1 MFVYLIRLSENSTYK
16 IGVTKNITKRI
27 KELQTGNAEE
37 IYLVDK
43 YESDNAFKIEKALH
57 NFFRHKKKLNEWFDF
72 TIEDEIKFKELCINI
87 DNNLKYLENNLI

>member
-27 KELQTGNAEE
+27 KELQTGNAEQ
-37 IYLVDK
+37 IYLIDK

-57 NFFRHKKKLNEWFDF
+57 NFFQHKKKLNEWFDF
-72 TIEDEIKFKELCINI
+72 TIEDEIKFKELCITI